1 MAPSKDPESGEKK
14 NIKRTLSSGK
24 LLVDDPGW
32 LGPFNR
38 LVWAYPN
45 SILYSLLILGA
56 VIFVLMKQAHHSTN
70 AVRSTRR
77 ERPSK
82 TGSFLSTTNA
92 TRARSLRRVATRR
105 RLERVRTRAPRR
117 DAPFRRA
124 RVAREPSRNSP
135 RAPRGLR
142 PHTARAV
149 CSLLFPPSDGTGAF
163 LFNLFVRARVSPLT
177 RLPPLPPQFVGAAI
191 VEVLLSTDNICLF
204 HQIFEHFRVP
214 REVRPGLLFVG
225 TPFMVLMRWSLF
237 FALKGIYDSLR
248 PLMFA
253 LGLFCA
259 YQGLVVFYMTC
270 MGLEEEDEDP
280 ENSAMVIWFK
290 KIMGDKLITKYQG
303 SAFHV
308 TLDGIGKYTPMF
320 LVLMFIEVTDVAFC
334 IDGVST
340 IFMVDH
346 VHVWTLFL
354 GDIVAACI
362 VRALYPQLAGTV
374 ELFPDLN
381 YSVACVLVMV
391 GADMCCGVFGYDFPP
406 GTLAVSMGVLFTLG
420 MASSIL
426 RGTCRNPDEED
437 EAAKNKD
444 QGAYGAA

>member
-1 MAPSKDPESGEKK
+1 
-14 NIKRTLSSGK
+14 
-24 LLVDDPGW
+24 
-32 LGPFNR
+32 
-38 LVWAYPN
+38 
-45 SILYSLLILGA
+45 
-56 VIFVLMKQAHHSTN
+56 
-70 AVRSTRR
+70 
-77 ERPSK
+77 
-82 TGSFLSTTNA
+82 
-92 TRARSLRRVATRR
+92 
-105 RLERVRTRAPRR
+105 
-117 DAPFRRA
+117 
-124 RVAREPSRNSP
+124 
-135 RAPRGLR
+135 
-142 PHTARAV
+142 
-149 CSLLFPPSDGTGAF
+149 
-163 LFNLFVRARVSPLT
+163 
-177 RLPPLPPQFVGAAI
+177 VGAAI

-259 YQGLVVFYMTC
+259 YQGLVVFYMTL

-406 GTLAVSMGVLFTLG
+406 GTLAVTMGVLFTLG

>member
-82 TGSFLSTTNA
+82 KGSFLSTTNA

-117 DAPFRRA
+117 DARLSARPRRA
-124 RVAREPSRNSP
+124 RTVPELASR
-135 RAPRGLR
+135 PRGLR

-177 RLPPLPPQFVGAAI
+177 RLPPPFP
-191 VEVLLSTDNICLF
+191 LSSWA
-204 HQIFEHFRVP
+204 R
-214 REVRPGLLFVG
+214 R
-225 TPFMVLMRWSLF
+225 S
-237 FALKGIYDSLR
+237 
-248 PLMFA
+248 
-253 LGLFCA
+253 
-259 YQGLVVFYMTC
+259 
-270 MGLEEEDEDP
+270 
-280 ENSAMVIWFK
+280 
-290 KIMGDKLITKYQG
+290 
-303 SAFHV
+303 
-308 TLDGIGKYTPMF
+308 
-320 LVLMFIEVTDVAFC
+320 
-334 IDGVST
+334 
-340 IFMVDH
+340 
-346 VHVWTLFL
+346 
-354 GDIVAACI
+354 
-362 VRALYPQLAGTV
+362 
-374 ELFPDLN
+374 
-381 YSVACVLVMV
+381 
-391 GADMCCGVFGYDFPP
+391 
-406 GTLAVSMGVLFTLG
+406 
-420 MASSIL
+420 
-426 RGTCRNPDEED
+426 
-437 EAAKNKD
+437 
-444 QGAYGAA
+444 

>member
-1 MAPSKDPESGEKK
+1 
-14 NIKRTLSSGK
+14 
-24 LLVDDPGW
+24 
-32 LGPFNR
+32 
-38 LVWAYPN
+38 
-45 SILYSLLILGA
+45 
-56 VIFVLMKQAHHSTN
+56 
-70 AVRSTRR
+70 
-77 ERPSK
+77 
-82 TGSFLSTTNA
+82 
-92 TRARSLRRVATRR
+92 
-105 RLERVRTRAPRR
+105 
-117 DAPFRRA
+117 
-124 RVAREPSRNSP
+124 
-135 RAPRGLR
+135 
-142 PHTARAV
+142 
-149 CSLLFPPSDGTGAF
+149 
-163 LFNLFVRARVSPLT
+163 
-177 RLPPLPPQFVGAAI
+177 
-191 VEVLLSTDNICLF
+191 
-204 HQIFEHFRVP
+204 
-214 REVRPGLLFVG
+214 
-225 TPFMVLMRWSLF
+225 MRWSLL
-237 FALKGIYDSLR
+237 FALKGIYDSPR

-308 TLDGIGKYTPMF
+308 TLDGVGKYTPMF

-362 VRALYPQLAGTV
+362 VRALYPQLAGPV

-420 MASSIL
+420 MATSVL
-426 RGTCRNPDEED
+426 RGVCRIDDGEKDKGRASTDPRECGDRCQHHPLDPCGLGPETTADPAIVKYYPRLSALARARASIVLHAPSPSCVIPALGASPACLDSSRNTL
-437 EAAKNKD
+437 AKSM
-444 QGAYGAA
+444 ALRHPTPPS